1 MTVTDTG
8 WAPAGIHSINHFAL
22 AVPDLAEAEKFLVA
36 FGLRVDHRP
45 HGLDVYASASEHVWV
60 RVVPGPKKSFE
71 FLSVGC
77 YAEDF
82 DQICRQIR
90 DAGGVTAEPH
100 AVGST
105 DGFWFRDPDGTLV
118 QLMVA
123 PKMMPDAKSMMDD
136 CNVPAG
142 IQGASF
148 RSTMKRVSPTR
159 LAHMLLF
166 TPDVDRAI
174 AFYEQGLG
182 VKVADRSLDI
192 VAFTYARH
200 GCDHHLIAFLKSN
213 GRGIH
218 HTSWDMNSFEEL
230 GIGSAQ
236 MRHAGYTHQWGVG
249 RHVLGSNYFNYVQ
262 DGFGKWWE
270 YNCHIDYIPAGVPWQ
285 GGDHDPENAL
295 YLWGPD
301 LPSDFVENN
310 EAG

>member
-1 MTVTDTG
+1 MTATESG

-22 AVPDLAEAEKFLVA
+22 AVPDLDEAATFLNA
-36 FGLRVDHRP
+36 FGLRVDRRED
-45 HGLDVYASASEHVWV
+45 GLHVYASASEHVWL
-60 RVVPGPKKSFE
+60 RVVDGPKKSFE

-77 YAEDF
+77 YADDF
-82 DQICRQIR
+82 DQITRQVK
-90 DAGGVTAEPH
+90 DAGGVESSPH
-100 AVGST
+100 AAGSS

-118 QLMVA
+118 QLRVA
-123 PKMMPDAKSMMDD
+123 TKMMPDSKALMEDG
-136 CNVPAG
+136 NVPEG
-142 IQGASF
+142 IQGAAF
-148 RSTMKRVSPTR
+148 RSTMKQVGPTR

-166 TPDVDRAI
+166 TPDVGRVVD
-174 AFYEQGLG
+174 FYEKGLG
-182 VKVADRSLDI
+182 VKVADRSKDI

-218 HTSWDMNSFEEL
+218 HSSWDMPSVEHL
-230 GIGSAQ
+230 GIGSSQ
-236 MRHAGYTHQWGVG
+236 MRKAGYPHQWGVG

-270 YNCHIDYIPAGVPWQ
+270 YNCHIDYIPAGMPWN

-301 LPSDFVENN
+301 LPSDFVDNN
-310 EAG
+310 EAS